1 MNMGNI
7 KGFTLIEII
16 IAVFILTSIGALA
29 LFIGLDQYR
38 SYALTAERDTILAI
52 LKKARNQA
60 MNNINEDPHG
70 LSIQTSQY
78 VIFQG
83 ASYASRIAAN
93 DEIIPKSASISTGG
107 ITEAVFN
114 QLRGNISTAPGD
126 ITVSNNIR
134 TFTISINSEG
144 RIN

>member
-1 MNMGNI
+1 MITANR

-16 IAVFILTSIGALA
+16 IAVFILTAIGALA

-38 SYALTAERDTILAI
+38 NYALNAERDTILAI

-60 MNNINEDPHG
+60 MNNINEDQYG
-70 LSIQTSQY
+70 LSIQASQY
-78 VIFQG
+78 IIFQG
-83 ASYASRIAAN
+83 ASYASRVASN
-93 DEIIPKSASISTGG
+93 DEIIPKSTAITTGG
-107 ITEAVFN
+107 VTEVVFN
-114 QLRGNISTAPGD
+114 QLRGDISTTPGD